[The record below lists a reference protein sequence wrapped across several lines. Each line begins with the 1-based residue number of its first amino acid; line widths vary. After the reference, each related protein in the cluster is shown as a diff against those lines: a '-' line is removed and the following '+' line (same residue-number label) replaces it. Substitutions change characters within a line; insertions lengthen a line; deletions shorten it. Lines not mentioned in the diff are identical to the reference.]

1 MSLVLNVE
9 ILGEYKKLS
18 KATQGA
24 QTTLSKLGTKFAD
37 VGKKVAKITAGI
49 GLGLGAAIASQIKP
63 AIDAASDLEQQYG
76 AIDSVFKELAPEMKT
91 FAQNAY
97 GIGLSTADAA
107 RNATLL
113 GSQLKGFGMDTAEAS
128 ATTQQ
133 LINLGADLAATFG
146 GTTSDAVASLS
157 SLFKGEY
164 NPIEKYGVALRKS
177 DVSARLA
184 AQGLDGLTGEALK
197 TAEAQAALE
206 LVLMKTTDA
215 QGQAAREAET
225 FAAQSETLTA
235 TLTNVRA
242 EIGEK
247 LLPIF
252 VDLVKYVSEDIL
264 PAIEAFWTE
273 LTDPNGEAMR
283 QIEALG
289 DAWDVFV
296 GTFNAGSTE
305 VKSNDV
311 FKWIGDSTVSVIKN
325 LTHLS
330 TFVGEIFEGMSKI
343 FAAGFS
349 VGPLAQSL
357 RTSGIRQISGAM
369 GAANRAASQIRF
381 SDELYRDNTLGM
393 TPGSPS
399 VIDTININ
407 IPNASVNA
415 DRIIADLDYALR
427 SRGLA
432 TIGTA
437 Q

>member
-9 ILGEYKKLS
+9 ILGEYKNLS

-24 QTTLSKLGTKFAD
+24 QTTLSKLGAKFAD
-37 VGKKVAKITAGI
+37 VGKKVARVTAGI
-49 GLGLGAAIASQIKP
+49 GLGLGAAIVSQIKP

-206 LVLMKTTDA
+206 LVLEKTTDA
-215 QGQAAREAET
+215 QGQAAREAGT

-252 VDLVKYVSEDIL
+252 VDMVKYIAEEIL
-264 PAIEAFWTE
+264 PAIESFWTE
-273 LTDPNGEAMR
+273 LTDPNGEAMD
-283 QIEALG
+283 QLSALG
-289 DAWDVFV
+289 DAWEVFV
-296 GTFNAGSTE
+296 SRFSDGSTE
-305 VKSNDV
+305 VKNQDV
-311 FKWIGDSTVSVIKN
+311 FKWIGDSAVSVIKL
-325 LTHLS
+325 LTHMS

-343 FAAGFS
+343 FQAGFGM
-349 VGPLAQSL
+349 GPISQAL
-357 RTSGIRQISGAM
+357 RTAGIRQVAGAM
-369 GAANRAASQIRF
+369 GSAQAAADRIKFA
-381 SDELYRDNTLGM
+381 DE
-393 TPGSPS
+393 S
-399 VIDTININ
+399 VNPTAYSGETQRNLNLNININ
-407 IPNASVNA
+407 RAQVNA
-415 DRIIADLDYALR
+415 ENLMNDINRVLKSQGSTLELR
-427 SRGLA
+427 
-432 TIGTA
+432 
-437 Q
+437 